1 MSAASGSPRVLI
13 VEDAANDIR
22 LLGTLLSEAGY
33 GVSVARSGEEALEQV
48 EREVPNVLLLDVI
61 LPGMDGYEVCQKLRA
76 APATRA
82 LPVLMITALQPDEDR
97 QRGLDAGADD
107 FLTKPINRVE
117 LLARVRTL
125 LRLDRLHRQLA
136 ARGAPVR
143 NGPPASG

>member
-1 MSAASGSPRVLI
+1 MTAARILV

-22 LLGTLLSEAGY
+22 LLGTLLSEQGY
-33 GVSVARSGEEALEQV
+33 AVSVARSAEEALEQI
-48 EREVPNVLLLDVI
+48 ERQVPNALLLDVI
-61 LPGMDGYEVCQKLRA
+61 LPGLSGYDLCRRLRA
-76 APATRA
+76 TPATRQ

-125 LRLDRLHRQLA
+125 LRLDALHRALA
-136 ARGAPVR
+136 AGRE
-143 NGPPASG
+143 GPLRDAG

>member
-1 MSAASGSPRVLI
+1 MNMPTARILV

-22 LLGTLLSEAGY
+22 LLGTLLSEQGY
-33 GVSVARSGEEALEQV
+33 TVSVARSGEEALEQI
-48 EREVPNVLLLDVI
+48 ERELPNLLLLDVI
-61 LPGMDGYEVCQKLRA
+61 LPGLSGYEVCQKLRA
-76 APATRA
+76 AAATRQ

-125 LRLDRLHRQLA
+125 LRIDTLHRALTA
-136 ARGAPVR
+136 GVP
-143 NGPPASG
+143 

>member
-1 MSAASGSPRVLI
+1 MSDARILL

-22 LLGTLLSEAGY
+22 LVGTLLSEAGY

-48 EREVPNVLLLDVI
+48 EREVPNLLLLDVI
-61 LPGMDGYEVCQKLRA
+61 LPGLSGYDVCRRIRA
-76 APATRA
+76 AAATRE

-97 QRGLDAGADD
+97 QRGIEAGADD

-125 LRLDRLHRQLA
+125 LRLDRLHRELA
-136 ARGAPVR
+136 GQPGRRA
-143 NGPPASG
+143 

>member
-1 MSAASGSPRVLI
+1 MTTGARILI

-22 LLGTLLSEAGY
+22 LLGTLLSEQGY
-33 GVSVARSGEEALEQV
+33 GVSIARSGEEAIEQI
-48 EREVPNVLLLDVI
+48 ERECPNLVLLDVI
-61 LPGMDGYEVCQKLRA
+61 LPGLSGYELCERIRA
-76 APATRA
+76 SPSTRD

-125 LRLDRLHRQLA
+125 LRIDTLHRALA
-136 ARGAPVR
+136 AGAP
-143 NGPPASG
+143 

>member
-1 MSAASGSPRVLI
+1 MNTPAARILV

-22 LLGTLLSEAGY
+22 LLGTLLSEQGY
-33 GVSVARSGEEALEQV
+33 AVSVARSGEEALEQI
-48 EREVPNVLLLDVI
+48 ERELPNLLLLDVI
-61 LPGMDGYEVCQKLRA
+61 LPGLSGYEVCQKLRA
-76 APATRA
+76 AAATRQ

-125 LRLDRLHRQLA
+125 LRIDALHRALA
-136 ARGAPVR
+136 AGVP
-143 NGPPASG
+143 